1 MERECNFGSYKFS
14 AIELADQIG
23 ISKQTFHDL
32 VRKRLIEPKMITVG
46 ASKKKFYD
54 WNDLAKLSLR
64 FKERVSFPRY
74 KIKVFCNLKGG
85 VGKSTLSV
93 NFAMRAASCGIKVLF
108 IDADPQANS
117 TLAFGINPDAEN
129 PKTLHSLF
137 TGDEFDDV
145 VFKLCPHLF
154 LIPSCLRLNKAEFYL
169 RSKNN
174 GQKQLS
180 MWISKISEKF
190 DMIVVDTNPSLSYL
204 NTNAFLAADHLCI
217 VAETELFS
225 VSGMN
230 SMFEV
235 IEELQSDYP
244 EFDPKISIIP
254 NLYDVREK
262 NSQMA
267 LGSLQEAYNEE
278 CTSTVV
284 KRNADIKDAINNSQA
299 VFFHKKKSTGSRDI
313 CDLTSELLSKQ

>member
-1 MERECNFGSYKFS
+1 MERECNFGSYKFT

-32 VRKRLIEPKMITVG
+32 VRKEFIQPKTIQVG
-46 ASKKKFYD
+46 SSKKKFYD
-54 WNDLAKLSLR
+54 WSDLAKLSLR
-64 FKERVSFPRY
+64 FKERL
-74 KIKVFCNLKGG
+74 KIPHHKVKVFCNLKGG
-85 VGKSTLSV
+85 VGKSTISV
-93 NFAMRAASCGIKVLF
+93 NFAMRAASNGLKVLF

-117 TLAFGINPDAEN
+117 TLAFGINPDAET
-129 PKTLHSLF
+129 PKTLYDLF
-137 TGDEFDDV
+137 QGEQFSDV
-145 VFKLCPHLF
+145 AFELCPHLW

-169 RSKNN
+169 RSRNN

-180 MWISKISEKF
+180 MWLEKVCNQF
-190 DMIVVDTNPSLSYL
+190 DMIVIDTNPSLSYL
-204 NTNAFLAADHLCI
+204 NTNAFLSADHLCI

-230 SMFEV
+230 SMNEV
-235 IEELQSDYP
+235 IEELQEDYP
-244 EFDPKISIIP
+244 EFDPEISIIP

-278 CTSTVV
+278 CTSTVI

-299 VFFHKKKSTGSRDI
+299 VFFHKKKSTGSKDI
-313 CDLTSELLSKQ
+313 CDLTNELLIV